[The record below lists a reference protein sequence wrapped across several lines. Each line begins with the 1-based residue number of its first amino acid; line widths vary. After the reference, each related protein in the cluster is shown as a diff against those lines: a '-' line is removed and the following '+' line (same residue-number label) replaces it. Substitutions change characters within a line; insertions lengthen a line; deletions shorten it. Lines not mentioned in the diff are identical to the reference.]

1 MRISD
6 WRSDVCSSDLG
17 NTSIDGVVDYIAN
30 RFDARVSLAT
40 AGTSLGGIT
49 DDRTARLQIGT
60 SFAFADG
67 VFGVGRPIQDSF
79 LLARPHRTVKD
90 ADVISGRSQR
100 DGDYEASSGTF
111 GAAVVNRLTSY
122 NSQDRKSTRL
132 NSSH

>member
-6 WRSDVCSSDLG
+6 WSSDVCSSDLQSRRKLARASLSRGSDNNVGSLGYSVNVQDSSG

-49 DDRTARLQIGT
+49 DARTARLQIGT

-67 VFGVGRPIQDSF
+67 VFGVGRPIQASF
-79 LLARPHRTVKD
+79 LLARPHRTVK
-90 ADVISGRSQR
+90 ARSDERRVGQ
-100 DGDYEASSGTF
+100 EC
-111 GAAVVNRLTSY
+111 
-122 NSQDRKSTRL
+122 
-132 NSSH
+132 